1 MLSILVNI
9 LLFILVIG
17 VLTFIHEL
25 GHFLSAKL
33 IKATVLE
40 FSLGFGPKL
49 LSKKFKGTEYN
60 IRLLPLGGFVKILG
74 DGDPEKKEVKE
85 KAKNDDGNLHNKPRL
100 AQIFVMLAGVTM
112 NILFAITMYFIV
124 ISNSVVGNS
133 GWSTVLDWSYQD
145 FKPIGASITKEVI
158 GDVKYVELEADGSAV
173 KANLPPSGT
182 IKTIDGKEIEYA
194 YEVRE
199 SLKVDASGQ
208 TTMEICN
215 DDSCKLYT
223 VNVSDA
229 GTIGIMLPTNY
240 YVVASNDG
248 NAFKTQVPF
257 SGEIKAIDG
266 EEVKY
271 ASDILNL
278 LEKDKNGK
286 ATLDICTETNTCGTY
301 TVDVKSDGTIG
312 VILSTN
318 YYVELSYE
326 NNKVF
331 AGFSHL
337 INTVRLIGIKFGSM
351 FGEAKT
357 TGDYSEISNSVSGPV
372 GIYFLIDYFKNL
384 GFVTFLSVMGDLS
397 LSLAIMNL
405 LPIPAL
411 DGGRV
416 GILLIESILRK
427 ELNEKVKTL
436 IINGSFILL
445 MILVIFIMVKD
456 VLNIQNIK
464 DMFR

>member
-9 LLFILVIG
+9 LLFIAVIG
-17 VLTFIHEL
+17 ILTFVHEL

-74 DGDPEKKEVKE
+74 DGDPEKKEIKE
-85 KAKNDDGNLHNKPRL
+85 KSKEDDGNLHNKSRL

-112 NILFAITMYFIV
+112 NVFFAIVMYFI
-124 ISNSVVGNS
+124 ILGSS
-133 GWSTVLDWSYQD
+133 GWKMTLDWSFED
-145 FKPIGASITKEVI
+145 FKPTGAKIVKEVVEP
-158 GDVKYVELEADGSAV
+158 VKYSEVIDGGGA
-173 KANLPPSGT
+173 AIAQLPAEGT
-182 IKTIDGKEIEYA
+182 IMTIAGENIISSNQVG
-194 YEVRE
+194 EVLRVHKGE
-199 SLKVDASGQ
+199 SVD
-208 TTMEICN
+208 MNICN
-215 DDSCKLYT
+215 EACNIYS
-223 VNVSDA
+223 VQVSDT
-229 GTIGIMLPTNY
+229 GTIGIALPTNY
-240 YVVASNDG
+240 YV
-248 NAFKTQVPF
+248 
-257 SGEIKAIDG
+257 II
-266 EEVKY
+266 
-271 ASDILNL
+271 
-278 LEKDKNGK
+278 
-286 ATLDICTETNTCGTY
+286 
-301 TVDVKSDGTIG
+301 
-312 VILSTN
+312 
-318 YYVELSYE
+318 SYE
-326 NNKVF
+326 DSKLT
-331 AGFSHL
+331 AGFSHFV
-337 INTVRLIGIKFGSM
+337 NTVRLISMKFGQLFS
-351 FGEAKT
+351 EAKT

-372 GIYFLIDYFKNL
+372 GIYFLIDYFKDL
-384 GFVTFLSVMGDLS
+384 GFLTFLSLMGDLS

-427 ELNEKVKTL
+427 DLNEKVKTL